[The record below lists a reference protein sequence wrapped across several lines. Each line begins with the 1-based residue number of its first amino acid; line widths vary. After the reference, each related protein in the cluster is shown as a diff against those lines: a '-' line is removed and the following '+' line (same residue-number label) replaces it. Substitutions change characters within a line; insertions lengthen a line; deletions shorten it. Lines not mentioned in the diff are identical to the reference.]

1 MDYSAKTTAE
11 LKKLMTEKNIKNRS
25 KITKKD
31 DMIAALSSSDTEGQ
45 QPQERQESP
54 KRVKKVDPEVI
65 RDAINKMLIEEDEQ
79 IVAIREKINEFLT
92 ELTAPKRREKKT
104 KSADG
109 KKRPLNAYMKW
120 VNESRADFKE
130 RYPDLKP
137 TELAKKMGEEWRSMD
152 EEEKAKYKPASSSES
167 EGEKKLTTKKRGGK
181 KETKSSTEET
191 PKNSSGS
198 ETEKVVRRRKGKV
211 SSDEENKKTKVIK
224 KKNIKLVP
232 IKKEDDLVTTDEE

>member
-1 MDYSAKTTAE
+1 
-11 LKKLMTEKNIKNRS
+11 
-25 KITKKD
+25 
-31 DMIAALSSSDTEGQ
+31 
-45 QPQERQESP
+45 
-54 KRVKKVDPEVI
+54 
-65 RDAINKMLIEEDEQ
+65 
-79 IVAIREKINEFLT
+79 LT
-92 ELTAPKRREKKT
+92 ELTSPKKREKKP

-137 TELAKKMGEEWRSMD
+137 TELAKVMGEEWRSMD
-152 EEEKAKYKPASSSES
+152 EEEKAKYKSSSET
-167 EGEKKLTTKKRGGK
+167 EGEKKVTKKRGGK
-181 KETKSSTEET
+181 KEKSTEET

-232 IKKEDDLVTTDEE
+232 IKQEVTTDEE